1 MTTSTLFL
9 DFDGV
14 LHSMSGY
21 RDEPFCRLPLLEEV
35 LINTDVDIVISSSW
49 RFQYSLD
56 ELKDKLGRLGPK
68 VVGMT
73 GDPHVGSYPRF
84 NEILKHA
91 ETHQIG
97 NWRALDDAS
106 YEFPSTEMRVFVCNP
121 NVGVEDF
128 QLMQLAQ
135 WIRRSA

>member
-1 MTTSTLFL
+1 MTLFL

-106 YEFPSTEMRVFVCNP
+106 YEFPDTDLPRFHE
-121 NVGVEDF
+121 
-128 QLMQLAQ
+128 
-135 WIRRSA
+135 

>member
-1 MTTSTLFL
+1 MATSTLFL

-35 LINTDVDIVISSSW
+35 LVNTDVDIVISSSW

-56 ELKDKLGRLGPK
+56 ELKDKLGHLGSK
-68 VVGMT
+68 VVGTT
-73 GDPHVGSYPRF
+73 GEAHVGPYPRF
-84 NEILKHA
+84 NKILKYA
-91 ETHQIG
+91 EIYQIS

-106 YEFPSTEMRVFVCNP
+106 YEFPDTEMRVFVCNP
-121 NVGVEDF
+121 NIGVEDL

-135 WIRRSA
+135 WIRHS